1 MKLFKKKG
9 NNKGFSL
16 VELIVVVAIMA
27 VLLGV
32 LVPTLIRH
40 VESSKLGK
48 DKQAIDNVKE
58 AIEVALAN
66 EKFMNVE
73 PADPI
78 ELYNGGKIDLDKLTT
93 PGGLDSAFTT
103 EVKANLGNKS
113 TIALTSKLAADGTSI
128 KVTIKDCVC
137 TISVTAAK
145 GGDYTFDI
153 GETKAAGK
161 PATPSEGATTTVES
175 TTP

>member
-1 MKLFKKKG
+1 MKKM

-58 AIEVALAN
+58 AIEIALAS
-66 EKFMNVE
+66 EKYMAVE
-73 PADPI
+73 IPATELYDKNAKNINLENLETAIPADSPI
-78 ELYNGGKIDLDKLTT
+78 SGADFLK
-93 PGGLDSAFTT
+93 
-103 EVKANLGNKS
+103 EVKDNLGGKS
-113 TIALTSKLAADGTSI
+113 TIALTSKLVDENTSI

-137 TISVTAAK
+137 TIVVDAAK
-145 GGDYTFDI
+145 NGDYDFTI
-153 GETKAAGK
+153 GD
-161 PATPSEGATTTVES
+161 
-175 TTP
+175 

>member
-66 EKFMNVE
+66 EKYMSFDVSAN
-73 PADPI
+73 
-78 ELYNGGKIDLDKLTT
+78 LYNGGKIDLDKLTAGIT
-93 PGGLDSAFTT
+93 ATGASDADKAAFVQ
-103 EVKANLGNKS
+103 EVKDNLGGKS
-113 TIALTSKLAADGTSI
+113 TIALTSKLVGDDTKI
-128 KVTIKDCVC
+128 NVTVKDCVC
-137 TISVTAAK
+137 TIVVDAAK
-145 GGDYTFDI
+145 NGDYDFTI
-153 GETKAAGK
+153 GEIA
-161 PATPSEGATTTVES
+161 ATTAPPAA
-175 TTP
+175 TTAP